1 MGRVL
6 VLFLVLHAVP
16 LAASEMLVFKKD
28 SPYRGGAMRVASYEQ
43 KGDRLLIRSENGDVF
58 SALAAS
64 VDWERSRAA
73 TARLAQDEQA
83 AAEKAATDAAARH
96 RSDLAQSRPREMSL
110 LEASRRYGVDKPA
123 VSFGSQLGEVAPAA
137 PAAGA
142 APEAGGSG
150 AAPASVEDS
159 PQLKAAAERV
169 ARAKAERQALAAEI
183 DKLKKDTNPDPQWAA
198 QRASY
203 LDEKTRRLNVLDTQI
218 KSLEGEVERVRAAAA
233 AATKAKS

>member
-6 VLFLVLHAVP
+6 ALFLVLQAVP
-16 LAASEMLVFKKD
+16 LGASEMLVFKKD

-43 KGDRLLIRSENGDVF
+43 KGDRLLIRAENGDVF

-73 TARLAQDEQA
+73 TAKLAQDEQA
-83 AAEKAATDAAARH
+83 ASERAAAEAVARH
-96 RSDLAQSRPREMSL
+96 RTDLAQSRPREMSL

-123 VSFGSQLGEVAPAA
+123 VSFSSQLGEVAPAA

-150 AAPASVEDS
+150 GAPPANPEEAPQVKMAADR
-159 PQLKAAAERV
+159 L
-169 ARAKAERQALAAEI
+169 ARAKAEREKLAAEI

-203 LDEKTRRLNVLDTQI
+203 LDEKTRRLTALDNQI
-218 KSLEGEVERVRAAAA
+218 KGLEAEVGRERAA
-233 AATKAKS
+233 AATKAKG